1 MLTSNPFTTKNM
13 QRMLKF
19 LYLILF
25 TSLQFVVFS
34 QKDWVFKNERNNVKV
49 YYKKTTEVYELKMTS
64 SVKSS
69 ADGVLK
75 LLSEI
80 DNFPNW
86 IYSVK
91 YAKVLQRISETEVI
105 YYILL
110 DFPWPLNDRDMIMH
124 SKLDFDDVN
133 HVIYSRS
140 YAKPNFL
147 PVNKDIVRISHA
159 NLEWKI
165 FRSHTDF
172 VYFEY
177 TNHTD
182 PAGKI
187 PDWLINLVLE
197 KGPMESIR
205 KMKTFV
211 ERDDY
216 VKARLKYLK

>member
-1 MLTSNPFTTKNM
+1 
-13 QRMLKF
+13 MLKYI
-19 LYLILF
+19 YLILF
-25 TSLQFVVFS
+25 TLLQIKGIA
-34 QKDWVFKNERNNVKV
+34 QKDWIFKNERNGVKV
-49 YYKKTTEVYELKMTS
+49 YYKKTSEVYELKMTT
-64 SVKSS
+64 SVKTST
-69 ADGVLK
+69 DGIIK

-80 DNFPNW
+80 EHFPNW

-91 YAKVLQRISETEVI
+91 SSKLVRRVSDTESF

-124 SKLDFDDVN
+124 SKLEVDKERGI
-133 HVIYSRS
+133 IYSRS
-140 YAKPNFL
+140 SAAPNLL
-147 PVNKDIVRISHA
+147 PPVEDVTRITHA
-159 NLEWKI
+159 DLEWKL
-165 FRSHTDF
+165 FQPKNGF
-172 VYFEY
+172 LYFEY

-211 ERDDY
+211 EKEDY
-216 VKARLKYLK
+216 VKAKVKYLN